1 MSQKRKAIS
10 FLIIASV
17 LWSSGGLLIKLV
29 NWNPL
34 AIAGMRS
41 AIAVLVLLI
50 YLQRPN
56 FHWSFAQVGGA
67 LAYTSTVILFV
78 LANKLTTAA
87 DAILLQYSAPIY
99 VALFGAW
106 FLGEKTTRL
115 DWITIV
121 LVIGGM
127 ALFFLEDLTSGG
139 RWGNICAMFSAVSFA
154 WLVLFLRKQKDG
166 SPIESILLG
175 NVIAALAGLPFMF
188 KSMPNA
194 KSWMGLLFLGVFQ
207 LGLSYILYA
216 TAIKH
221 VSALEA
227 ILIPVLEPL
236 LNPLWVL
243 LFVGE
248 TPGWWAVVGGMIVLL
263 AVTAR
268 GILTARGKPV
278 AVVRECFYY
287 ADAKRPA
294 VISPPLAANKSKP
307 Y

>member
-1 MSQKRKAIS
+1 M
-10 FLIIASV
+10 
-17 LWSSGGLLIKLV
+17 LIKLV
-29 NWNPL
+29 NWNAL

-41 AIAVLVLLI
+41 AIATLVLLV
-50 YLQRPN
+50 YVRRPH

-67 LAYTSTVILFV
+67 LAYSGTVILFV

-87 DAILLQYSAPIY
+87 NAILLQYSAPIY

-106 FLGEKTTRL
+106 FLGEKANRL

-127 ALFFLEDLTSGG
+127 VLFFLDDLTSGG

-166 SPIESILLG
+166 SPFESILLG

-188 KSMPNA
+188 GSMPDA
-194 KSWMGLLFLGVFQ
+194 RSWMGLLLLGVFQ
-207 LGLSYILYA
+207 LGLSYILYTA
-216 TAIKH
+216 AIKH

-243 LFVGE
+243 LLVGE
-248 TPGWWAVVGGMIVLL
+248 TPGWWAIVGGMIVLL

-268 GILTARGKPV
+268 GILM
-278 AVVRECFYY
+278 
-287 ADAKRPA
+287 AK
-294 VISPPLAANKSKP
+294 VKLVSLL
-307 Y
+307 